1 MHYKSKKIT
10 LIDDEE
16 WKSDGKKVANTL
28 NDFIFGIVTSLNLLE
43 SQNADLLPDNIYH
56 PTLKAILKWRNHSS
70 VAISAVHENEET
82 KTFTFRLS
90 SSKKKK
96 KKKKKKSCASMK
108 AL

>member
-43 SQNADLLPDNIYH
+43 SQNVDLLPDNIYH

-70 VAISAVHENEET
+70 VAISAVHENEEI

-96 KKKKKKSCASMK
+96 KKKKHV
-108 AL
+108 LQ

>member
-70 VAISAVHENEET
+70 VAISAVHEM
-82 KTFTFRLS
+82 KRSRLLPS
-90 SSKKKK
+90 DSHLQ
-96 KKKKKKSCASMK
+96 KKKKKSHV
-108 AL
+108 LQ